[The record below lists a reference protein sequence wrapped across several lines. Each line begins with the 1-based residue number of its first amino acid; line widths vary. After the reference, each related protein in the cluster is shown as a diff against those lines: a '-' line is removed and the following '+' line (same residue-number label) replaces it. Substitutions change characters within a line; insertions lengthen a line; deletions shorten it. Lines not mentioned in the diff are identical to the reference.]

1 MNRNRTKHICVV
13 FAGNSV
19 ALPTTLTSGVQI
31 GTSVSLWVPCY
42 LLKAG
47 YIGDTDSLQAF
58 SFHPAAKVVFIM
70 HGYITF
76 FPDTLK
82 LTQNSSLPK
91 VAELFFPIDIIFYL
105 TVSFLLA

>member
-1 MNRNRTKHICVV
+1 MVS
-13 FAGNSV
+13 AGNSV
-19 ALPTTLTSGVQI
+19 ALPITLSSGVQD
-31 GTSVSLWVPCY
+31 GTSLSLWVPCCV
-42 LLKAG
+42 LKAE
-47 YIGDTDSLQAF
+47 YLGDTVSLQAF
-58 SFHPAAKVVFIM
+58 SLHPAAKVVFIM

-91 VAELFFPIDIIFYL
+91 VAELLFPIDIIFYL

>member
-1 MNRNRTKHICVV
+1 M
-13 FAGNSV
+13 
-19 ALPTTLTSGVQI
+19 ALPTTLSSGVQI
-31 GTSVSLWVPCY
+31 GASLSLWVPCY

-47 YIGDTDSLQAF
+47 YIGDTASLQAF

-91 VAELFFPIDIIFYL
+91 VADLFFPIDVIFYL